1 MNTQTKLALVT
12 GASRGLGYA
21 LALELGKRGY
31 HIMALARSQGG
42 LEELADALDG
52 IGAPSTLVPLDLSDD
67 MGVQRMCLAIHE
79 RWGKLDMLV
88 HCAVHAAPLSPVSHV
103 VEKDLDRSI
112 AVNIRATQRLMG
124 MTESLVRAASGT
136 MVYFRDDMGG
146 HKFQSAYGMSKA
158 AQAALV
164 ETQIAESA
172 EIGPRV
178 LHLSPK
184 PMGTGLRARFYPGE
198 DRSKLASPA
207 DEAVRLMAEILP

>member
-1 MNTQTKLALVT
+1 MDTNTKLALVT

-21 LALELGKRGY
+21 MALELGRRGY
-31 HIMALARSQGG
+31 HVMALARSQGG
-42 LEELADALDG
+42 LEELADALDA
-52 IGAPSTLVPLDLSDD
+52 IGAPSTLVPLDLTDD

-79 RWGKLDMLV
+79 RWGKLDLLV

-103 VEKDLDRSI
+103 AEKDLDRSI

-124 MTESLVRAASGT
+124 MAESLVRAAKGT

-146 HKFQSAYGMSKA
+146 QKFQSGYGMSKA

-164 ETQIAESA
+164 ETQIAEAA

-178 LHLSPK
+178 LHLCPK
-184 PMGTGLRARFYPGE
+184 PMATATRARFYPGE
-198 DRSKLASPA
+198 DRSRLASPD
-207 DEAVRLMAEILP
+207 DEAARLMAEILA

>member
-1 MNTQTKLALVT
+1 MKEQTKLALVT

-21 LALELGKRGY
+21 MALELGKRGY

-42 LEELADALDG
+42 LEELADALDA

-79 RWGKLDMLV
+79 RWGKLDLLV

-103 VEKDLDRSI
+103 GEKDLDRSI

-124 MTESLVRAASGT
+124 MAESLVRAASGT

-146 HKFQSAYGMSKA
+146 HKFQSTYGMSKA

-184 PMGTGLRARFYPGE
+184 PMATATRARFYPGE
-198 DRSKLASPA
+198 DRGKLASPA
-207 DEAVRLMAEILP
+207 DEAARLMAEILP